1 LDQLDKVTAVTYNAG
16 GNQLTVRDPNNVD
29 ADMVYDL
36 MSNYAFTAAGMT
48 CDFEE
53 RLTGCQRSATSGSAL
68 LSQSW
73 SLSTVGDW
81 IGDWNSVTINGT
93 AQTRTHGPTRELLTA
108 GGQSVTTDVKGN
120 ITLLPSI
127 LSSQPL

>member
-16 GNQLTVRDPNNVD
+16 GTQLTVRDPKNVD

-53 RLTGCQRSATSGSAL
+53 RLTGFQRSATSGSAL

-73 SLSTVGDW
+73 SLSTV
-81 IGDWNSVTINGT
+81 GDWNSVTINGT

-127 LSSQPL
+127 LGC